1 MIPLLLVLFVAL
13 VGLGF
18 LEPVLWLAAGAL
30 MYGIS
35 RYYRRSRMVLR
46 DDPEYVEIRRGRIRR
61 DPFERHHESE
71 RRSFFWGRRHR

>member
-18 LEPVLWLAAGAL
+18 LEPVLWLAAGGL

-46 DDPEYVEIRRGRIRR
+46 DGPEYVEIRRGRILR
-61 DPFERHHESE
+61 DPFERRHASG
-71 RRSFFWGRRHR
+71 RRSFWGRRHR